1 MASSTIQVALR
12 IPPALYDD
20 VKIAARGQQTSIT
33 RWVMAAM
40 LEKLERDSAAAARLR
55 LG

>member
-20 VKIAARGQQTSIT
+20 VKIAAHGQQTSIT

-40 LEKLERDSAAAARLR
+40 LEKLDRDSTAAARLR